1 MHRSINVLIKGFMI
15 VGLLISTSACKSIT
29 EEKETSAIANSEITV
44 GKFEPIFNGESLED
58 WEGDMSYWNIHNNVL
73 IGEVTNDNPLKNNTF
88 LIYKKLELQDFEL
101 KLEFMIEKAG
111 NSGVNY
117 RSEIV
122 DSIPYALRG
131 YQADIDGKN
140 KYTGQNYEER
150 KRTTL
155 AYRGEQVIIDSQTS
169 EDGTPILRENIK
181 NNAWQ
186 NRTVSSTLGNSD
198 SLRSRINIEDWNT
211 CRIEVKGNKFKHYIN
226 GILMSE
232 VEDLDSINYSGKG
245 WLGLQLHVGPPMK
258 VHFKNIFLK
267 RL

>member
-1 MHRSINVLIKGFMI
+1 MHRSISVLIKGLMI
-15 VGLLISTSACKSIT
+15 VGLLISTASCKSIT
-29 EEKETSAIANSEITV
+29 EEKETSDIVNAEITMA
-44 GKFEPIFNGESLED
+44 KFEPIFNGENLED
-58 WEGDMSYWNIHNNVL
+58 WEGDMSYWNVKNDVL
-73 IGEVTNDNPLKNNTF
+73 IGEVTKDNPLKNNTF

-101 KLEFMIEKAG
+101 KLEFMIENAG
-111 NSGVNY
+111 NSGINY

-155 AYRGEQVIIDSQTS
+155 AYRGEQVIIHSQTS
-169 EDGTPILRENIK
+169 EDGNTILRENIK

-186 NRTVSSTLGNSD
+186 SRTVSSSLGNSD
-198 SLRSRINIEDWNT
+198 SLRSKINIENWNT
-211 CRIEVKGNKFKHYIN
+211 CLIQVKGNSFKHYVN

-258 VHFKNIFLK
+258 VHYKNIYLK
-267 RL
+267 NL